1 MAVLN
6 TAENYSQLVQD
17 ADYLAGD
24 LAVTSESELLNYLYN
39 HFMKVSFAQKVSAA
53 SNFRPEVINSRLFA
67 ELMRRVMDTHSI
79 DDIFTEPGWKE
90 IIESWVKRNN
100 NLIPTEL
107 TELALSGSAMKN
119 LPAPIQDWIR
129 ITMDTQ
135 CEKQIPASMTAG
147 FFGRSLEPAAKDTVS
162 QEGNVEDVS
171 TNGSHAPPSSRRRHT
186 AHAILILIFYPVLFG
201 L

>member
-1 MAVLN
+1 VFRTAIANRDLI

-135 CEKQIPASMTAG
+135 CEKQIPASMTSG
-147 FFGRSLEPAAKDTVS
+147 FFGRGLTAEVKKVN
-162 QEGNVEDVS
+162 QEDS
-171 TNGSHAPPSSRRRHT
+171 PFSDMAQSPT
-186 AHAILILIFYPVLFG
+186 Y
-201 L
+201 